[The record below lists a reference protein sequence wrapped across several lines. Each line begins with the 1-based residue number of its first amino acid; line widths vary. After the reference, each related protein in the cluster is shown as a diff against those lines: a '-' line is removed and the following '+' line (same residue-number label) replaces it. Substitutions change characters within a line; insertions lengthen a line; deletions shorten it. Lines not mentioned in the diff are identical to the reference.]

1 MMEKRIKKTPDNSDR
16 FKTYCFNVHCSIK
29 QSALVRF
36 QQRDTSVVLVFLKL
50 YVQDISWCCQTLI

>member
-1 MMEKRIKKTPDNSDR
+1 MMLKRIKKKLIILIDLKNIALTS
-16 FKTYCFNVHCSIK
+16 TAQIK

-36 QQRDTSVVLVFLKL
+36 QQRDMSVVLVFLKL